1 MLTDLEAASH
11 PPLQQPSDRP
21 PLLSSAL
28 VELRA
33 LGRHRELLWYM
44 VSTSLRTTYSG
55 TFFGYLWWLL
65 DPMLYSAVY
74 ILLLD
79 VILKRG
85 GPQFALF
92 VTTSVLVWKFFSSG
106 ARNGIGTTQA
116 KTQLMKQVAFPR
128 SVLPV
133 AAVIAEAIRFGFG
146 LLALG
151 VFFALSGV
159 YPDWTF
165 AVVLLVT
172 LVLFIFTLG
181 LTYLLAAVNIL
192 FRDTYTLT
200 AYVFQIWFY
209 VSPGL
214 YRLPLVPQNYKW
226 LYNLNPF
233 ATILPAYHSLLLYH
247 QMPDF
252 AALGK
257 VAAASLVLLAIGFLV
272 FVRLQRLFAKV
283 Q

>member
-1 MLTDLEAASH
+1 MVVDVEAPAGVPGLHEVERAS
-11 PPLQQPSDRP
+11 
-21 PLLSSAL
+21 LLRRART
-28 VELRA
+28 ELRA
-33 LGRHRELLWYM
+33 LGRRRELLAYM
-44 VSTSLRTTYSG
+44 VSNSLKTTYSG

-74 ILLLD
+74 LLLFD

-85 GPQFALF
+85 GPMFALY

-106 ARNGIGTTQA
+106 CRNGIGLTQGKA
-116 KTQLMKQVAFPR
+116 PLMRQIAFPR
-128 SVLPV
+128 SVLPLS
-133 AAVIAEAIRFGFG
+133 AVLAETVRFGFG
-146 LLALG
+146 LVALA

-159 YPDWTF
+159 YPDWTYIF
-165 AVVLLVT
+165 VPLVVLIQL
-172 LVLFIFTLG
+172 IFTLG

-209 VSPGL
+209 LSPGL
-214 YRLPLVPQNYKW
+214 YVVRFVPENWQW

-233 ATILPAYHSLLLYH
+233 ATLFPAYHSLLLYH
-247 QMPDF
+247 QLPDF
-252 AALGK
+252 QALGW
-257 VAAASLVLLAIGFLV
+257 VAVGSLVQLVVGFLV